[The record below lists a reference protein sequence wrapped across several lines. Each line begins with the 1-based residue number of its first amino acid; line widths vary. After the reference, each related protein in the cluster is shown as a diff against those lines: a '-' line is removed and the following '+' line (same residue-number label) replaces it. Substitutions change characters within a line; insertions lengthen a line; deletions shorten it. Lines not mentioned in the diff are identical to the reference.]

1 MMEKP
6 MKKTLRTTI
15 LMLISVAG
23 LLAADQLS
31 KYLVEVY
38 LKPVKS
44 VTVIPHFLE
53 LSYLEN
59 TGAAFGLFQGQT
71 WLLALVTAAAFAVI
85 LVLLFRYRRHS
96 FFSLACAALVLAG
109 GLGNLL
115 DRFLRGY
122 VIDFFHVLFF
132 GYIFNFADCCIT
144 VSAVLFLIHVFF
156 FTGEKPAKE
165 GEAPQKEQ
173 P

>member
-1 MMEKP
+1 MEKP
-6 MKKTLRTTI
+6 KKKTLRNT
-15 LMLISVAG
+15 LLVLISGAV
-23 LLAADQLS
+23 LLAADQIS
-31 KYLVEVY
+31 KYFIELY
-38 LKPVKS
+38 LKPVGS

-59 TGAAFGLFQGQT
+59 TGAAFGLLQGQT
-71 WLLALVTAAAFAVI
+71 WLLALVTAIAFAGIIV
-85 LVLLFRYRRHS
+85 LVLRYQNHS

-156 FTGEKPAKE
+156 FAKEKPKKE
-165 GEAPQKEQ
+165 PEAPAEEQ
-173 P
+173 S